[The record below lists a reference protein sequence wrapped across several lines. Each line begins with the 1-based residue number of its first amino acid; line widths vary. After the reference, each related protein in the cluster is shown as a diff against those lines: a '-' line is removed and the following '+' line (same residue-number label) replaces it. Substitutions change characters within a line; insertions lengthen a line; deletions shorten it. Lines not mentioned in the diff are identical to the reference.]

1 MQLNCLLDL
10 KFAADLDLADL
21 VRTYG
26 LLLVAAILVALVD
39 LARGTACCRTHALVD
54 SSDDGRSYDVSKN

>member
-1 MQLNCLLDL
+1 MHLNCLLDL
-10 KFAADLDLADL
+10 NFAADLDLADL

-39 LARGTACCRTHALVD
+39 LGTACCRTHALVD